1 MFAGLIGTL
10 SFFNYESPR
19 YLVKKGQNEHAT
31 INLARI
37 RNLPQDHD
45 LIIREIYE
53 IQAQLEEEEAATLG
67 QGWIG
72 VLREMFLMPS
82 NLYRIYLG
90 LFAQLMT
97 QWSGAQSITGKH
109 ILCDIYSTFFD
120 LRLTYQKS
128 QFMHQTFSSCLV

>member
-1 MFAGLIGTL
+1 MFAGLIGIL
-10 SFFNYESPR
+10 SFLVYESPR
-19 YLVKKGQNEHAT
+19 YLVKKGQNELAT
-31 INLARI
+31 INLAHI
-37 RNLPQDHD
+37 RNLPQEHE
-45 LIIREIYE
+45 LILREIYE

-72 VLREMFLMPS
+72 ILREMFLMPS

-109 ILCDIYSTFFD
+109 ILCYIHSTFFN
-120 LRLTYQKS
+120 LPLT
-128 QFMHQTFSSCLV
+128 F

>member
-1 MFAGLIGTL
+1 MFAGLIATL

-19 YLVKKGQNEHAT
+19 YLVKKDQIELAT

-37 RNLPQDHD
+37 RNLPLDHD
-45 LIIREIYE
+45 VIVREIYD
-53 IQAQLEEEEAATLG
+53 IHAQLEEEKAATLG

-72 VLREMFLMPS
+72 ILREMFLMPS

-109 ILCDIYSTFFD
+109 LLY
-120 LRLTYQKS
+120 
-128 QFMHQTFSSCLV
+128 

>member
-1 MFAGLIGTL
+1 MFAGLIGIL

-19 YLVKKGQNEHAT
+19 YLVKKGQNELAT
-31 INLARI
+31 TNLAHI
-37 RNLPQDHD
+37 RNLPQEHD

-53 IQAQLEEEEAATLG
+53 IQAQLEEEEATTLG

-97 QWSGAQSITGKH
+97 QWSGAQSITGEH
-109 ILCDIYSTFFD
+109 LLCYIYSTFSN
-120 LRLTYQKS
+120 LPLT
-128 QFMHQTFSSCLV
+128 F